1 MSNYKENTTNIDK
14 IVDLSRKDRNTS
26 LSATRP
32 NVPMKELPVDV
43 DNLRL
48 RLADLQSRY
57 DPTDNANFIRQNAMA
72 NEIQRLKK
80 LVNLSSNKGT
90 FEDMTESINKTLIQ
104 RIAEGLVRVEDI
116 LEDNQVYGGIGEGD
130 RKAIKDAFY
139 NAMERGWRY
148 DDIIDSLVERCK
160 LEGSLKETT
169 IGVVSPATSIP
180 TAPKPVGTSTQTPN
194 AISQVAPAANIN
206 IGGQQITKPTTQQ
219 DLDNLTKSL
228 EKTMKD
234 PNFNKDFSTLLAKVM
249 QKGM

>member
-1 MSNYKENTTNIDK
+1 MNINKENTADIDQ
-14 IVDLSRKDRNTS
+14 IVDLSRKDKNTS

-32 NVPMKELPVDV
+32 NMPMKELPVDI
-43 DNLRL
+43 DNLHL

-57 DPTDNANFIRQNAMA
+57 DQSDNTDYLRQIAMA
-72 NEIQRLKK
+72 KEIQRLKK
-80 LVNLSSNKGT
+80 LIYQSSSKGT
-90 FEDMTESINKTLIQ
+90 FENMTESINKTLIQ

-116 LEDNQVYGGIGEGD
+116 LEGKQVYGGIGEGD
-130 RKAIKDAFY
+130 RKAIKNAFY
-139 NAMERGWRY
+139 DAVERGWRY

-160 LEGSLKETT
+160 LEGTLQETT

-180 TAPKPVGTSTQTPN
+180 TPPKPAGTSPQTPN
-194 AISQVAPAANIN
+194 AISQVAPAANVQ
-206 IGGQQITKPTTQQ
+206 IGSQQINKPTTQQ
-219 DLDNLTKSL
+219 DLDNLAKGI